1 MVLQAAAAMYSAQ
14 SFSSIDPR
22 EEERHPP
29 RGGAG
34 SPSTARGS
42 GRLSTQRVSAAP
54 PTRPGP
60 VAHPDV
66 SPAHLRDLRPPPR
79 SPPRCEPSPAV
90 SHSPPP
96 VLLVLLLRTCRLPKE
111 PGALFKKFAL
121 PPATEISPWPNFSQ
135 ALNRPPSVLSLHRP
149 VLARILLNWFSQN
162 TPFPT
167 SAHCQGSGSSS
178 PTIPSIRPASSN
190 NAGTS
195 FRQNAPYPRCILLV
209 ILHPPLPTTLLLTY
223 EASLTLL
230 LAFGTEPSSI
240 LRSLFPYCNCFS
252 E

>member
-1 MVLQAAAAMYSAQ
+1 MRAQPSSLPLPTPCAPSCPSQNLQ
-14 SFSSIDPR
+14 
-22 EEERHPP
+22 
-29 RGGAG
+29 
-34 SPSTARGS
+34 TAEG
-42 GRLSTQRVSAAP
+42 TWC
-54 PTRPGP
+54 T
-60 VAHPDV
+60 
-66 SPAHLRDLRPPPR
+66 
-79 SPPRCEPSPAV
+79 
-90 SHSPPP
+90 
-96 VLLVLLLRTCRLPKE
+96 
-111 PGALFKKFAL
+111 FKKFAL